1 MKVLIAKKAIKLKKR
16 FNYFLGSLDY
26 LPYAEI
32 TVKEKEG
39 LSGNGEIACAI
50 DVNGEIDLSEIN
62 LVPYLNN
69 ILKNTTIKSEKDIIK
84 TMNIVNLNVAFNAAA
99 KCGLEHALYN
109 ILAQKKKTSLAAIL
123 GKRKEKVKIQA
134 NISFLESKKDYF
146 LNIQEIIGKNPDS
159 IKFKVGKNLLLE
171 SWAIK
176 QLRSVNNKVK
186 INIDANQAFASAKAA
201 LKFLTLVDNVDL
213 SWAEQLIKKD
223 DLEGWA
229 ELRKRA
235 KVPLMADESVH
246 TAADALLFMQNGW
259 VDFINI
265 KLAKSGG
272 IVEARKII
280 KLARKYKVG
289 LMLGSMLHG
298 ELGLKYNLA
307 FALSEDFVTHGFY
320 NYFSLN
326 SYRLQ
331 KPLID
336 ENRLFTT
343 KYVYA
348 VE

>member
-1 MKVLIAKKAIKLKKR
+1 MRVLIAKKAIKLKKR
-16 FNYFLGSLDY
+16 FDYFLGSLDC

-32 TVKEKEG
+32 TVKETDG
-39 LSGNGEIACAI
+39 LSGRGEIACAI

-69 ILKNTTIKSEKDIIK
+69 ILKDTSIKSEEDISE
-84 TMNIVNLNVAFNAAA
+84 TMNRVNLKVAFNAAT
-99 KCGLEHALYN
+99 KCGLEQALYT
-109 ILAQKKKTSLAAIL
+109 ILAQKKKTNLATIL
-123 GKRKEKVKIQA
+123 GRRKETVNIQA
-134 NISFLESKKDYF
+134 NISFLESKKDY
-146 LNIQEIIGKNPDS
+146 LLHIQEITGKNPDYV
-159 IKFKVGKNLLLE
+159 KFKVGKDLLLE

-176 QLRSVNNKVK
+176 QLHFINNKIK
-186 INIDANQAFASAKAA
+186 INIDANQAFASAKEA
-201 LKFLTLVDNVDL
+201 LKFLTLVDTVNL

-223 DLEGWA
+223 DFEGWA
-229 ELRKRA
+229 ELKKRA

-280 KLARKYKVG
+280 KLAQKYKVG

-326 SYRLQ
+326 SYRRQ
-331 KPLID
+331 KSLID
-336 ENRLFTT
+336 GNCLFTT

-348 VE
+348 DE